1 MNTSSIVGRMAGA
14 LLLGG
19 AAASAQAVRLNG
31 QGEGQALIFPYYT
44 TAAGN
49 STLLTLSNY
58 TLVPKVVQLRF
69 AESEHGRT
77 ALALNIYLAGADSW
91 TAALVDRGADRAPE
105 LITRDDSC
113 TFPLLS
119 TTTTLP
125 NMPSDLRYGT
135 LALATPD
142 AGSAGESRLREGFIE
157 AVELATIPYG
167 TTTANALRPG
177 ETSPPNCA
185 LIADYWTLEPPQG
198 RWRADPLADLR
209 NPTGGLSGEVAI
221 INVANGTVYVT
232 APTAIDDYRTD
243 PQDQPRGTLATTARH
258 TVANR
263 DTASLL
269 VHALNDPETGTAIAH
284 VVADGRNLSLSYPP
298 GRAVDAVSAVLT
310 ASQLQAPL
318 EEDPPLGARSTYVLT
333 YPTRAL
339 YADPALSGS
348 ATPLPPFGTLL
359 AGPRALG
366 TGPSYRV
373 LAADRRGFVQGFD
386 GCNGL
391 PGCQPTVARTTGTAL
406 ETVAP
411 GGSPDPLLGTR
422 LNGNLGKQ
430 VPNSPGNSVLL
441 SGWLMLDLANAAN
454 PLRGE
459 PLRPSLDGWRLLGV
473 PVIGTRLQN
482 YVNANVTAGVLANY
496 SAARPMTART
506 RCVDAA
512 GNACP

>member
-1 MNTSSIVGRMAGA
+1 MNVLSIAGRLTTA

-19 AAASAQAVRLNG
+19 AAASAQAVRLDA

-49 STLLTLSNY
+49 TTLLTISNY
-58 TLVPKVVQLRF
+58 TLVPKVVQLRL

-77 ALALNIYLAGADSW
+77 AFVLNVYLAGADSW
-91 TAALVDRGADRAPE
+91 TASLIDRGTDSSPE
-105 LITRDDSC
+105 LVTHDDSC
-113 TFPLLS
+113 TFPLLA

-125 NMPSDLRYGT
+125 NMPPGLRYGT

-142 AGSAGESRLREGFIE
+142 GGSPGESRLREGFIE

-167 TTTANALRPG
+167 TTTATALRPG
-177 ETSPPNCA
+177 EASPPNCA
-185 LIADYWTLEPPQG
+185 LIAGYWTLDPPQG

-221 INVANGTVYVT
+221 VNVASGTVFVT
-232 APTAIDDYRTD
+232 APAAIDDYRSD
-243 PQDQPRGTLATTARH
+243 PLDQPRGSRASVARH
-258 TVANR
+258 TVAQR

-269 VHALNDPETGTAIAH
+269 LHALNDPATGTATAQ
-284 VVADGRNLSLSYPP
+284 VVADGRPVSLSYPP
-298 GRAVDAVSAVLT
+298 ERTVDAVSAVLT

-318 EEDPPLGARSTYVLT
+318 EEDPLIGARSTYVLT

-348 ATPLPPFGTLL
+348 ATPVPPFGTLL
-359 AGPRALG
+359 AGPSALG
-366 TGPSYRV
+366 AGPSYRV

-391 PGCQPTVARTTGTAL
+391 PGCQPSVARTTGTAL
-406 ETVAP
+406 ETIAP
-411 GGSPDPLLGTR
+411 GGPPDPLLGAR

-430 VPNSPGNSVLL
+430 VPNSPGYTLLL
-441 SGWLMLDLANAAN
+441 SGWLMLDLANPAN

-459 PLRPSLDGWRLLGV
+459 PLRPSLEGRRLLGL
-473 PVIGTRLQN
+473 PVIGTRLQT
-482 YVNANVTAGVLANY
+482 YVNANVSPGVLANY

-506 RCVDAA
+506 RCVDAT

>member
-1 MNTSSIVGRMAGA
+1 MNASSIVGRIAGM
-14 LLLGG
+14 LLLGSV
-19 AAASAQAVRLNG
+19 AASAQAVRLNA

-49 STLLTLSNY
+49 TTLLTLSNY

-77 ALALNIYLAGADSW
+77 AYALNVYLSGADSW

-119 TTTTLP
+119 ATTTLP
-125 NMPSDLRYGT
+125 NMPPGLRYGT
-135 LALATPD
+135 LALAAPD
-142 AGSAGESRLREGFIE
+142 AGSPGESRLREGFIE
-157 AVELATIPYG
+157 AVELATIPQG
-167 TTTANALRPG
+167 TATANALRAG
-177 ETSPPNCA
+177 ETAPPNCA
-185 LIADYWTLEPPQG
+185 LIAGYWTLDPPQG
-198 RWRADPLADLR
+198 RWRADALADLR

-221 INVANGTVYVT
+221 VNVANGTVYVT

-243 PQDQPRGTLATTARH
+243 PQDRPRGSRASTARH
-258 TVANR
+258 TIANR
-263 DTASLL
+263 DMASLL

-284 VVADGRNLSLSYPP
+284 VVADGRTLSLSYPP

-318 EEDPPLGARSTYVLT
+318 EEDPLLGARSTYVLT

-359 AGPRALG
+359 AGPRTLG
-366 TGPSYRV
+366 AGPSYRV
-373 LAADRRGFVQGFD
+373 LMADRRGFIYGFD

-411 GGSPDPLLGTR
+411 GGPSDPLLGTR

-430 VPNSPGNSVLL
+430 APNSPGDPVLL
-441 SGWLMLDLANAAN
+441 SGWLMLDLANPAN

-482 YVNANVTAGVLANY
+482 YVNANVTDGVLANY